1 VLALSS
7 VISAVIGLALGAVL
21 QYYFTR
27 RLETLRHFQELRT
40 AAYSEFIGAVAQ
52 SANASRQ
59 GDKSLQDEALA
70 RATEAKIRILLY
82 GSKAVVRKLGEFS
95 RAQAAVDSEEVAP
108 RFVALIQAIRADA
121 RVRPDEI
128 ADDSI
133 LASVFPMETRARLAK
148 GETGG
153 GLTRH

>member
-1 VLALSS
+1 VTALTS
-7 VISAVIGLALGAVL
+7 VVSAIAGLALGAIL
-21 QYYFTR
+21 QYYFSR

-40 AAYSEFIGAVAQ
+40 GAYSEFIAAVAQ
-52 SANASRQ
+52 SANASRR

-95 RAQAAVDSEEVAP
+95 VAQAAVGSEGVAP
-108 RFVALIQAIRADA
+108 RFVALIQAMRADA

-128 ADDSI
+128 ADHSI
-133 LASVFPMETRARLAK
+133 LAAVFPLESLPR
-148 GETGG
+148 GESVPIGG
-153 GLTRH
+153 PTSR